1 MFKKNTATFTLSFV
15 PIIFPYDL
23 VPLIAKV
30 ANAADFAM
38 NFRLFSIMMFLL
50 ERLVDIYLE

>member
-1 MFKKNTATFTLSFV
+1 VFKKNTATFTLSFA

-50 ERLVDIYLE
+50 ERLVDIY